1 MADSLV
7 KVAFQLVADGSQARQ
22 AVQSLT
28 NTIQSSFSSVRSAFS
43 SVTAE
48 QQKSTNATTRA
59 LAEQEKAASS
69 ASKTANAIATIGQET
84 QKNQVSIERYNG
96 LLKSFETSLRSA
108 AAGNTTLGDTF
119 RKFGIDVTQALKEP
133 EVALKNFAQ
142 KFADF
147 RLSKAPAREITGA
160 ARSLFGGG
168 DITRTI
174 GDLDSLGRNLQQ
186 FEATAGRTATTG
198 TQAAEAITGI
208 GSASGGAASGIGAA
222 GLALGAFVAIVV
234 VAVAAIVKLG
244 VETFNLSRQAAEAG
258 ARYQDLNDKTGV
270 SIRNLALFGTAS
282 SEVGKGFEIAERSLD
297 QFVSR
302 LDDARRSSG
311 ETREAFR
318 RVGIDP
324 TEAFKDVNKAFETA
338 VKNLNSYKNTTE
350 RSADA
355 QRIFGL
361 RNEAII
367 PILSRVGGS
376 LDDYAKRTGNL
387 TIFTEQNAQAAKSFS
402 VSLNSLQVVAGQAG
416 QVIGVGFLPLFQ
428 PLIDLM
434 ITLNRTA
441 VRGLIV
447 VMQRLSPTLQD
458 VGVGI
463 DVVNAALRSSPAFF
477 NVARAA
483 AADLLTVFARISIA
497 GGSVGKTLGALVA
510 GNFQAAI
517 TFGSQAVDQIG
528 KVTEGIGENTRR
540 AITEAKTETAKAFL
554 EIQRDRRRL
563 GREDRTREPENV
575 AKATKE
581 ADDEAKA
588 RLKALELA
596 EREARRIFQDTTDEI
611 KRQYDQRRISS
622 QQFTDQS
629 IAALNRLLEAER
641 ATLAEER
648 RVVEQSKLKSTEKE
662 TRLAEIGLKE
672 REATSRFNREQAR
685 LQDEETKRRIE
696 SARQQER
703 TLAEIQ
709 QVSDR
714 AAIERIRDLADRRI
728 ITTAEAER
736 RVAAIEQQAFDRRR
750 QLLNAEFL
758 AAGQNLQE
766 QQKVN
771 GEIAK
776 LEADRAAATEDATR
790 RISDALSREA
800 AERLRL
806 RQEIAEQEREA
817 RQQATETARARTERR
832 LGVEQDPR
840 EIQRLQQQRADLLIT
855 EADIRNEANR
865 IRLLAEEDALTSQ
878 AQSEEERLRIQETFN
893 RRFEEEER
901 RHNEELSLIRQDAE
915 LQSAA
920 ADPTSN
926 QSLFGVNDEQVN
938 RLTAFGSAAS
948 LALNQVSASAGN
960 MQTILSSALSSVS
973 SGLQTMLTNMIL
985 TGQTGPAAFKKL
997 AAGAI
1002 AGIAAQ
1008 SLVKAIFET
1017 AEGFAALARF
1027 DGAAAA
1033 LHFKAAGIYAL
1044 VGAAAGGIAAAIGGG
1059 GGAGAGA
1066 GGGAGSQSANQF
1078 QPPQRDL
1085 RASEGSPFRGDGFD
1099 ELRQAVG
1106 ARVDEGDTGPFGI
1119 FKRLDE
1125 TLNKFAAKF
1134 EPASPGDVLMAG
1146 ASQRPDVIASAVVDE
1161 QVRDAG
1167 FIRELATNLGVQ

>member
-7 KVAFQLVADGSQARQ
+7 KVAFQLVADGGQARQ

-28 NTIQSSFSSVRSAFS
+28 STIQSNFSSIRSAFS

-59 LAEQEKAASS
+59 LAEQEKAAAS
-69 ASKTANAIATIGQET
+69 ASKTANAIAGIGQET

-96 LLKSFETSLRSA
+96 LLKSFEASLRSA

-119 RKFGIDVTQALKEP
+119 RKFGVDVTQALKEP
-133 EVALKNFAQ
+133 EAALKSFVQ
-142 KFADF
+142 KFAEF
-147 RLSKAPAREITGA
+147 RLNKAPAREITGA
-160 ARSLFGGG
+160 ARSLFGGD
-168 DITRTI
+168 DISRTI

-186 FEATAGRTATTG
+186 FEALAGRTATTG
-198 TQAAEAITGI
+198 TQAAEAIAGI
-208 GSASGGAASGIGAA
+208 GSASGGAAGGIGAA
-222 GLALGAFVAIVV
+222 GLALGAFVAVIVL
-234 VAVAAIVKLG
+234 AVAAVGKLG
-244 VETFNLSRQAAEAG
+244 VETFNLSKQAAEAG

-270 SIRNLALFGTAS
+270 SIRNLALFSAAS
-282 SEVGKGFEIAERSLD
+282 SEAGKGFEIAERSLD

-318 RVGIDP
+318 RLGIEP
-324 TEAFKDVNKAFETA
+324 NEAFKDVNKDFETA
-338 VKNLNSYKNTTE
+338 VTNLNKYKNTTE

-367 PILSRVGGS
+367 PILSRVGSS

-387 TIFTEQNAQAAKSFS
+387 TIFTEQNAQAAKSFT
-402 VSLNSLQVVAGQAG
+402 VSLNSLETAAGQAG
-416 QVIGVGFLPLFQ
+416 QVIGIGFLPLFQ

-434 ITLNRTA
+434 TTLTRTT
-441 VRGLIV
+441 VRGMIV
-447 VMQRLSPTLQD
+447 VLGRLSPVIAD
-458 VGVGI
+458 VGVAL
-463 DVVNAALRSSPAFF
+463 DVVNGALRASPAFF

-497 GGSVGKTLGALVA
+497 GGTVGKTLAALVT

-517 TFGSQAVDQIG
+517 TFGQQAVEQVG
-528 KVTEGIGENTRR
+528 KVTDGIGENTRK
-540 AITEAKTETAKAFL
+540 ALAVATTETFKQFQA
-554 EIQRDRRRL
+554 IQEERKRL
-563 GREDRTREPENV
+563 GRQDRTREPDET
-575 AKATKE
+575 AKAVKQ
-581 ADDEAKA
+581 ADEEAKA
-588 RLKALELA
+588 RLKVLELA

-629 IAALNRLLEAER
+629 IAALGRLLEAER

-662 TRLAEIGLKE
+662 TRLAEIALKE

-714 AAIERIRDLADRRI
+714 AAIERIRDLADQRT

-750 QLLNAEFL
+750 RALTDEFL

-766 QQKVN
+766 QQRVN

-790 RISDALSREA
+790 RINDALSREA

-817 RQQATETARARTERR
+817 RQQAAETARARTERQ
-832 LGVEQDPR
+832 LSVEQNPR
-840 EIQRLQQQRADLLIT
+840 ERQQLLQQRSDLLIQ
-855 EADIRNEANR
+855 EANIRNEANR

-878 AQSEEERLRIQETFN
+878 AQTEEERLRVQETFN

-901 RHNEELSLIRQDAE
+901 RHNEELAAIRQDAE

-926 QSLFGVNDEQVN
+926 QSLFGINDEQIN
-938 RLTAFGSAAS
+938 RLAAFGSAAS

-960 MQTILSSALSSVS
+960 MQTILGSALSSVS
-973 SGLQTMLTNMIL
+973 SGLTTMLQNMIL

-1027 DGAAAA
+1027 DPAAAA

-1066 GGGAGSQSANQF
+1066 GGGAGSQSASQF

-1085 RASEGSPFRGDGFD
+1085 RASEGSPFPDDFER
-1099 ELRQAVG
+1099 LRQAVG

-1119 FKRLDE
+1119 FKKLDE
-1125 TLNKFAAKF
+1125 TLDRFAQKFQ
-1134 EPASPGDVLMAG
+1134 PASPGDVLIAG
-1146 ASQRPDVIASAVVDE
+1146 VGQRPDVIATAVVDE